1 MIVVDTNVIAYL
13 YLPGE
18 RSEQASQALRKDPMW
33 VAPLLWRSE
42 FRSALTLY
50 VRKQRLALADAQEIM
65 EESLRLMS
73 GRECEPASPHVLR
86 LAAESHCSAYDCEF
100 VALAQDMDVPLVTV
114 DSQVLTEFSTLA
126 VSLDDYVAA

>member
-18 RSEQASQALRKDPMW
+18 RSEQASQALQKDPMW

-73 GRECEPASPHVLR
+73 GRECEPASSHVLR
-86 LAAESHCSAYDCEF
+86 LAAESRCSAYDCEF

-114 DSQVLTEFSTLA
+114 DRQVLTEFSELA
-126 VSLDDYVAA
+126 VLLDDYIAA